1 MINKNI
7 VIPDKFEDR
16 FLTYLAIM
24 DHLHEV
30 ISIDSEWKNYK
41 NTTLDEPV
49 RKSLKE
55 DAIKS
60 HFNSELIDLYILINS
75 YFEHDELLQIR
86 IEKFWAKNKKQ

>member
-1 MINKNI
+1 MINTNI

-49 RKSLKE
+49 RKSIKE
-55 DAIKS
+55 DVIKG

-75 YFEHDELLQIR
+75 YFANDELLQTR